1 MLPTLLLILNFTVN
15 VGGNRNLRRRKVPRQ
30 PSSHA
35 PGSGVACVRQQP
47 RPCGGK
53 PGPVTT
59 GLPRTHTRAPGSE
72 LSPGRRA
79 SLSLA
84 GVSRLIVLCMLSFVT
99 ERKPGMQIG
108 KTLSKAVIL
117 RTVTYAFESPARTAH
132 LHPRHTH
139 TGHAPGLIGGDDY
152 VTPEAGVRGPA
163 GAVCVTDFE
172 KPGRWENL
180 RK

>member
-1 MLPTLLLILNFTVN
+1 MT
-15 VGGNRNLRRRKVPRQ
+15 
-30 PSSHA
+30 
-35 PGSGVACVRQQP
+35 
-47 RPCGGK
+47 
-53 PGPVTT
+53 
-59 GLPRTHTRAPGSE
+59 
-72 LSPGRRA
+72 
-79 SLSLA
+79 
-84 GVSRLIVLCMLSFVT
+84 VLCMLSFVT

-117 RTVTYAFESPARTAH
+117 RTVTYAFESLARTAH